1 MTEKI
6 LIYVACGSAA
16 ASASLARRRLID
28 ALEERKIEADIE
40 IHRILELPGQIASRK
55 PDIVVVTAGQALP
68 SIPDDVVM
76 VKGIPLMTGFGIEKL
91 VDDMLA
97 DIKEK
102 EIILSIEKFL

>member
-1 MTEKI
+1 MGDKY

-28 ALEERKIEADIE
+28 ELEKRKIKANVE

-55 PDIVVVTAGQALP
+55 PNAVVITAGQAPP
-68 SIPDDVVM
+68 SMPEDVVV
-76 VKGIPLMTGFGIEKL
+76 VKGIPLMTGFGIDKL

-97 DIKEK
+97 ELKGQE
-102 EIILSIEKFL
+102 S